1 MPPTSTTLFKV
12 RHYECDAFGHLNNA
26 NYLRFMEEAAFDASA
41 AVGYDRARYLALGRL
56 WLARETEIE
65 YLRPAYYGDALA
77 VHTWVEDFRRVR
89 SRRRYRFVRQ
99 PNDEL
104 IAQAVTDWVYLDAAT
119 RYPVAV
125 PPEMVAAFA
134 GDGPGVQAAPR
145 PPFPAPPPA
154 PPGAFTV
161 RRRVEWRDIDSAW
174 HVNNAAYLNYI
185 EDCAIQVADA
195 FGWPLARWEAEG
207 FAVVARRHHIVYLEP
222 AALDDELAVTT
233 YVVDFRR
240 TMATR
245 YFAVRLAATGTLVAQ
260 ARTLWAWLDARTG
273 RPIRIPPQF
282 AADFAPNIAAQAGG

>member
-65 YLRPAYYGDALA
+65 YLRPARYGDTLA

-89 SRRRYRFVRQ
+89 SRRRYEFRLT
-99 PNDEL
+99 PTDEL
-104 IAQAVTDWVYLDAAT
+104 ITQAVTDWVYMDAAT
-119 RYPVAV
+119 QRPVAV

-134 GDGPGVQAAPR
+134 GDGPAVQAAPR
-145 PPFPAPPPA
+145 SPFPDPPPP
-154 PPGAFTV
+154 PPGAFTL

-174 HVNNAAYLNYI
+174 HVNNAAYLAYI
-185 EDCAIQVADA
+185 EDCGIQVASA

-207 FAVVARRHHIVYLEP
+207 FAIVARRHHIVYLEP
-222 AALDDELAVTT
+222 AALDDELTVTT
-233 YVVDFRR
+233 YVVDVRR
-240 TMATR
+240 TSATR
-245 YFAVRLAATGTLVAQ
+245 YFAIRLARSGALLAQ
-260 ARTLWAWLDARTG
+260 ARTLWAWLDPHTG
-273 RPIRIPPQF
+273 HPIRIPAQF
-282 AADFAPNIAAQAGG
+282 AADFTPNIASGG